1 MDYYEV
7 LVIPFKILFIFK
19 KRKRWIKPMT
29 CDPIPI
35 LAPIPDGM
43 IAIDVTVAKI
53 NEDVVTALGVTDKSQ
68 VDSDRTKGVWDTVS

>member
-1 MDYYEV
+1 MA
-7 LVIPFKILFIFK
+7 
-19 KRKRWIKPMT
+19 

-53 NEDVVTALGVTDKSQ
+53 NEDVVTVLGVTDKS
-68 VDSDRTKGVWDTVS
+68 